1 MKIIQFENNYELQAN
16 LFSFVIHL
24 TLFIFMIFTIQ
35 WKSNIPYFAEVD
47 LWDAIPTQVK
57 IKKIALPI
65 KKNIIQR
72 KPPPEVNKKAEID
85 KLNQADSMI
94 FQTEKQ
100 LKEFGDKLPEDV
112 KSEIESLKDEL
123 IKAKE
128 AKDLDLIDELTKKMN
143 QVLSNA
149 SQASSDKPDSQNT
162 SDEVEAEDVEFE
174 EVN

>member
-1 MKIIQFENNYELQAN
+1 MKAEAEAN
-16 LFSFVIHL
+16 
-24 TLFIFMIFTIQ
+24 
-35 WKSNIPYFAEVD
+35 AEA
-47 LWDAIPTQVK
+47 DAS
-57 IKKIALPI
+57 
-65 KKNIIQR
+65 
-72 KPPPEVNKKAEID
+72 KKAEID

-100 LKEFGDKLPEDV
+100 LKEFGDKLPEDI

-128 AKDLDLIDELTKKMN
+128 AKDLDLIDELTEKIN

>member
-1 MKIIQFENNYELQAN
+1 MKAEAEAN
-16 LFSFVIHL
+16 
-24 TLFIFMIFTIQ
+24 
-35 WKSNIPYFAEVD
+35 AEA
-47 LWDAIPTQVK
+47 DAS
-57 IKKIALPI
+57 
-65 KKNIIQR
+65 
-72 KPPPEVNKKAEID
+72 KKAEID